1 MKKNGYIKTMLKEIL
16 EENNISIYR
25 LSKMTGIKYDI
36 IKRYCSGSCTR
47 YDLYSLARI
56 CAALH
61 CNVSDLLVY
70 EEVEGYK
77 EPQKEKMQ

>member
-1 MKKNGYIKTMLKEIL
+1 MKKNGHIKTMLKEKL
-16 EENNISIYR
+16 EENSISIYR

-70 EEVEGYK
+70 EESK
-77 EPQKEKMQ
+77 ESKKEKMQ

>member
-1 MKKNGYIKTMLKEIL
+1 MKKNGHIKTMLKEKL
-16 EENNISIYR
+16 EENSISIYR

-70 EEVEGYK
+70 EESEESK
-77 EPQKEKMQ
+77 KEKMQ